1 MAVPQVTVRPG
12 REVLLGAERGAAA
25 AARLRRGTAL
35 DLLREDVRAE
45 WEEDLERLAAG
56 DAFPGVELFGAY
68 LDERMPSLLDHLPD
82 HAVVIDL
89 EPDRQ
94 LADARELQD
103 ETLMLAQA
111 ESGDGELPR
120 GFVPPMIPVDR
131 LAEAARPGRSVLS
144 AVAAELDGS
153 VDLGWR
159 ELEPLVGRPRAV
171 AAL

>member
-56 DAFPGVELFGAY
+56 DAFPGGELFGAY
-68 LDERMPSLLDHLPD
+68 LGERVPSLLDHLPD
-82 HAVVIDL
+82 HAVAIDL

-94 LADARELQD
+94 RADARGG
-103 ETLMLAQA
+103 QA
-111 ESGDGELPR
+111 GTVMPAPAPS
-120 GFVPPMIPVDR
+120 
-131 LAEAARPGRSVLS
+131 
-144 AVAAELDGS
+144 
-153 VDLGWR
+153 
-159 ELEPLVGRPRAV
+159 
-171 AAL
+171 